1 MYLLV
6 EVFRV
11 RRCNFSQLFIE
22 SKSAWRLVRSSLEE
36 SGRSKEYHQQKEI
49 V

>member
-1 MYLLV
+1 MNEDWGFKKKMKYLLL

-22 SKSAWRLVRSSLEE
+22 SKSAWRLVRLEWV
-36 SGRSKEYHQQKEI
+36 K
-49 V
+49 